1 MNPPASFYMRWN
13 NSVAYA
19 MNWSGGID
27 RIAISLKIMGAH
39 IVCMAQSEYC
49 TLPLTSAHSG
59 LRLFTV
65 VCVVP
70 SVMPAWYRQLDS
82 ASFRSSA
89 LKTVSVFRTPYLDII
104 AENNGARRGYE
115 RTGFYEIGRKNAS
128 VFLPIRLN
136 S

>member
-1 MNPPASFYMRWN
+1 
-13 NSVAYA
+13 
-19 MNWSGGID
+19 
-27 RIAISLKIMGAH
+27 
-39 IVCMAQSEYC
+39 
-49 TLPLTSAHSG
+49 
-59 LRLFTV
+59 
-65 VCVVP
+65 
-70 SVMPAWYRQLDS
+70 MPAWYRQLDS